1 MSPTVITDVKSY
13 VLKPDKHNLIV
24 VRVETD
30 AGVVGVGCATF
41 QFRPTAV
48 QAAVDEYLRPFL
60 LGKDANQIEDLWSA
74 MFYNSYWRNGP
85 VLNNAISGV
94 DMALWDIKG
103 KLAHMPLYQLWG
115 GRSRTAIPAYTHA
128 VADTFAD
135 LCDQINGYLVE
146 GYRFIRVQL
155 GFYGGTAAD
164 LPLPD
169 QPLEGSYFDPER
181 YLSAHLALFRDVYGR
196 YGDRFQMLHD
206 VHERLTPSQ
215 ALRLAKGAEPYN
227 LFFLEDPVPL
237 EQNEWLGRIRAQT
250 ATPIATGEL
259 FNNPRE
265 WIDLLRN
272 RDIDFLRIHVSQVGG
287 ITPALK
293 IAHVAEAMGVRIAW
307 HTPSDISPI
316 GLAVNAH
323 LNVHLRNAA
332 IQEHIEVPQN
342 TREVFE
348 GAPEVRG
355 GFIYAPE
362 EDGIGVSFDPAAA
375 LRFPGQFKEHPWT
388 QSRVIDGTVVAP

>member
-1 MSPTVITDVKSY
+1 
-13 VLKPDKHNLIV
+13 
-24 VRVETD
+24 
-30 AGVVGVGCATF
+30 
-41 QFRPTAV
+41 
-48 QAAVDEYLRPFL
+48 
-60 LGKDANQIEDLWSA
+60 
-74 MFYNSYWRNGP
+74 
-85 VLNNAISGV
+85 
-94 DMALWDIKG
+94 
-103 KLAHMPLYQLWG
+103 
-115 GRSRTAIPAYTHA
+115 
-128 VADTFAD
+128 
-135 LCDQINGYLVE
+135 
-146 GYRFIRVQL
+146 
-155 GFYGGTAAD
+155 
-164 LPLPD
+164 
-169 QPLEGSYFDPER
+169 
-181 YLSAHLALFRDVYGR
+181 
-196 YGDRFQMLHD
+196 MLHD